1 MDVRSEK
8 QMASL
13 NVNTVC
19 FINLKMRVN
28 LNTCT
33 YVEHT
38 TYRAVGTGG
47 CPPPHLD
54 FGRNVNPIPIMRDWA
69 DQYFRS
75 DNVRMY
81 L

>member
-1 MDVRSEK
+1 MCHISAPSISGVSQTFLSELMEVRSEK

-38 TYRAVGTGG
+38 TYRTVGTGG
-47 CPPPHLD
+47 CPPPSPSR
-54 FGRNVNPIPIMRDWA
+54 FWQKR
-69 DQYFRS
+69 
-75 DNVRMY
+75 
-81 L
+81 